1 MTISRLP
8 DRQAILAWRQ
18 DGFSRWISLCGV
30 DAGELLDADDESLD
44 VAGRVF
50 RLSDPFSKS
59 PPWNG
64 KEEVR
69 AREFLEHSTPLLRA
83 NLLHAVR
90 LLTESLEHGE
100 RVIVFCHLGQS
111 RSPLVAAAALMIM
124 HGLEPTEA
132 WQRIT
137 NDRPDLRLTRL
148 ALAALKWIE
157 SDANQLE
164 ANQKEARNHDI
175 S

>member
-1 MTISRLP
+1 MEHSITISRLP
-8 DRQAILAWRQ
+8 DRQAILRWRQ

-30 DAGELLDADDESLD
+30 DAGELLEAHDESLD

-64 KEEVR
+64 KEVVS
-69 AREFLEHSTPLLRA
+69 AREFLENSTPVLRA

-90 LLTESLEHGE
+90 SLTESLEHGE

-111 RSPLVAAAALMIM
+111 RSPLVAAGGLMIV
-124 HGLEPTEA
+124 HQLEPIKA
-132 WQRIT
+132 WQEIA
-137 NDRPDLRLTRL
+137 NDHPDLKLTRL
-148 ALAALKWIE
+148 GLAALKWIE
-157 SDANQLE
+157 SDANQ
-164 ANQKEARNHDI
+164 KEARNHDI